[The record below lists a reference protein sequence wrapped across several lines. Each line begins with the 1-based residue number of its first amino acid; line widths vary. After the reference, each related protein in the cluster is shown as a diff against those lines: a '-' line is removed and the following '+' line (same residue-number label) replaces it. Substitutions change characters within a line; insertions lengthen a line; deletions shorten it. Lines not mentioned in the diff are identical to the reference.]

1 MCYWEENI
9 YNQIEIPYLL
19 TALFC
24 FQYPLI
30 NYLAFYEVE
39 DEDDPTREAIIA
51 MVEKDVAFSDVDNRR
66 LLMGFIKKVCQAE
79 KFL

>member
-1 MCYWEENI
+1 
-9 YNQIEIPYLL
+9 
-19 TALFC
+19 
-24 FQYPLI
+24 
-30 NYLAFYEVE
+30 
-39 DEDDPTREAIIA
+39 

>member
-1 MCYWEENI
+1 MGFLVNS
-9 YNQIEIPYLL
+9 QYLFI
-19 TALFC
+19 T
-24 FQYPLI
+24 
-30 NYLAFYEVE
+30 YLAFHEV
-39 DEDDPTREAIIA
+39 DADDPTREAIIA

>member
-1 MCYWEENI
+1 MGFLVNS
-9 YNQIEIPYLL
+9 QYL
-19 TALFC
+19 F
-24 FQYPLI
+24 I
-30 NYLAFYEVE
+30 NYLAFHEV

>member
-1 MCYWEENI
+1 MLISTRCIHGFISNLIKKSWTDSS
-9 YNQIEIPYLL
+9 Q
-19 TALFC
+19 C
-24 FQYPLI
+24 PLI
-30 NYLAFYEVE
+30 NYIACYEVE

>member
-1 MCYWEENI
+1 MISLQFWW
-9 YNQIEIPYLL
+9 
-19 TALFC
+19 FC
-24 FQYPLI
+24 CQYTLI
-30 NYLAFYEVE
+30 NYLKCYEVE